1 LTGLFT
7 AGVLHCFI
15 RKYGST
21 QDLVPTAHLESI
33 KGRSQRFCCY
43 QIWGCHSIAQ
53 HRNPAEFWV
62 YKPGKMHSSFFS
74 WSHPHT
80 PTTTLSVDRTTL
92 PFHYLTFLNLRL
104 FHYGSNQS
112 RRFRRHRRRCCRSG
126 PRFPRQQRVFSPDVS
141 YPSTGF
147 FLAIS

>member
-1 LTGLFT
+1 MFHQKVRIDTGF
-7 AGVLHCFI
+7 G
-15 RKYGST
+15 
-21 QDLVPTAHLESI
+21 TAHLHQ
-33 KGRSQRFCCY
+33 GQVTAFLLLPDLGLSQYCSASQPCD
-43 QIWGCHSIAQ
+43 
-53 HRNPAEFWV
+53 FWV
-62 YKPGKMHSSFFS
+62 YKPGRMHSGFFS

-126 PRFPRQQRVFSPDVS
+126 SRFPRQQRVFSPDVS
-141 YPSTGF
+141 YLSASF